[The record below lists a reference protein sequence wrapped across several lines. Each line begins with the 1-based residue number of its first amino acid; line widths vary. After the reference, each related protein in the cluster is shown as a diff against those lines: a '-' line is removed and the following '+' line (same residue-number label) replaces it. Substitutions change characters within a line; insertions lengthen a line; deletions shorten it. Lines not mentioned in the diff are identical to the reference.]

1 MEVVQHHLSP
11 LWDRFQAGS
20 LYATIPD
27 FPAASL
33 TGPTDVAG
41 VTNEIYLWLSVADT
55 GLQIGDEYGGT
66 YYVQIF
72 KAGE

>member
-1 MEVVQHHLSP
+1 MLQNEGDATADKAAYV
-11 LWDRFQAGS
+11 GS
-20 LYATIPD
+20 SYDVIPD
-27 FPAASL
+27 FPVACL
-33 TGPTDVAG
+33 TDPTDVAG